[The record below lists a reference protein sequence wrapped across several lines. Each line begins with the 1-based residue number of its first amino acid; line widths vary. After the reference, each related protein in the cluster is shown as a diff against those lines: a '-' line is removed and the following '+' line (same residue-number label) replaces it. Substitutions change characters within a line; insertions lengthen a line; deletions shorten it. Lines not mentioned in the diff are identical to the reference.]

1 MASQHF
7 LKYVNNLDKF
17 VSITE
22 AVLLI
27 PLGAIGLLLQL
38 GWTIHVGMNIKRSY
52 NSRRRIR
59 DRDEC
64 DLYSQSQTKDCNNK
78 ITQGKLL
85 LTLLV
90 LEFVVCICYWLG
102 YSFPQIA
109 HVYPSLK
116 KISIPYNLTCISEVN
131 QEREWIYELQYPPTL
146 LFLSLARSNTILTFG
161 VALSLFKFLSNTFVT
176 KIWKYSKIYRPI
188 KYTVVLST
196 IIFILGLIPQINL
209 LSRLITLI
217 AFIVLLRQIWRHAVF
232 FSKAMEW
239 RKQDLY
245 HNNELYLLQQ
255 HQKYSKYFYF
265 TIRWLSIASLVIFLT
280 ELVQFVEIVFG
291 LSLYYG
297 QCIFPH
303 LYGVRYTSVLTQEQ
317 IPILRIFMVLF
328 GIIEKLLTISGTVLY
343 AWPYMYV
350 TLVLVIRNR
359 IEKRQVV
366 YRYSLVESLVVRQE
380 KAWKTIVWNEM

>member
-265 TIRWLSIASLVIFLT
+265 TIRWLSIAILVIFLT

-380 KAWKTIVWNEM
+380 KA

>member
-265 TIRWLSIASLVIFLT
+265 TIRWLSIAILVIFLT

-303 LYGVRYTSVLTQEQ
+303 LYGVKYTSVLTQEQ

-380 KAWKTIVWNEM
+380 KA

>member
-380 KAWKTIVWNEM
+380 KA